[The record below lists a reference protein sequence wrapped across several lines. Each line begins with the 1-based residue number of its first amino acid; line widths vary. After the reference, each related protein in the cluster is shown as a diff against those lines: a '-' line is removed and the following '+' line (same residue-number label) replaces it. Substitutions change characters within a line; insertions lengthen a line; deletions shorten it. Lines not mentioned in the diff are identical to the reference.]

1 MGWVIALGVLV
12 ALAIL
17 PIGVSACYDADGPVV
32 AIIAG
37 PLRIRL
43 FPTTHKEKKKKPKKP
58 AKTEKKTKGQAKISK
73 ANPKPKKGG
82 SWTDFLPLV
91 KIVLEM
97 LDAFRKKLRANRLY
111 LKVVMAGGD
120 PCDLAVNYGKA
131 WAAFGNLMPH
141 LERFLVI
148 KKREIAVECDFTAD
162 QTLVTAQLDLTI
174 TVGRLLSWAFWHGI
188 RVLYH
193 FVKILNKRKGGAVK

>member
-1 MGWVIALGVLV
+1 MGWLIALGVLV

-32 AIIAG
+32 AVIAG

-43 FPTTHKEKKKKPKKP
+43 FPTTPKEKKKKTKKP
-58 AKTEKKTKGQAKISK
+58 VKKEKKTKSQDAHSK
-73 ANPKPKKGG
+73 DHPTAKKGG

-97 LDAFRKKLRANRLY
+97 LNAFRRKLRVNRLFV
-111 LKVVMAGGD
+111 KIIMAGGD

-131 WAAFGNLMPH
+131 WAALGNLMPH
-141 LERFLVI
+141 LERALII
-148 KKREIAVECDFTAD
+148 KERDLEVECDFTAD
-162 QTLVTAQLDLTI
+162 QTLVIARLDLTI
-174 TVGRLLSWAFWHGI
+174 TLGRLLSWAVWHGI

-193 FVKILNKRKGGAVK
+193 FIKILNKRKGGTVK

>member
-1 MGWVIALGVLV
+1 MGWLIALGVLV

-37 PLRIRL
+37 PIRIRL
-43 FPTTHKEKKKKPKKP
+43 FPTTPKEKKKKKKP
-58 AKTEKKTKGQAKISK
+58 AKKEKKTKDTKKTSK
-73 ANPKPKKGG
+73 GKTEPKKGG

-91 KIVLEM
+91 QIVLEM
-97 LDAFRKKLRANRLY
+97 LDAFRKKLRVNRLY
-111 LKVVMAGGD
+111 LKIIMAGGD

-131 WAAFGNLMPH
+131 WAGLGNLMPH
-141 LERFLVI
+141 LEQFLVI
-148 KKREIAVECDFTAD
+148 KKRDLAVECDFTAD

-193 FVKILNKRKGGAVK
+193 FIKILNKRKGGAVK